1 MSVITLERDH
11 QLSIEELT
19 TILNEMVTKLE
30 AKLNVKS
37 YWESERELYFRR
49 SGANGHIEF
58 DDNQLTLTVKL
69 GLMFRAL
76 KGPIERE
83 ITEVVDKY
91 LDV

>member
-1 MSVITLERDH
+1 MSVITLERNH

-19 TILNEMVTKLE
+19 SVLNELIAKLE
-30 AKLNVKS
+30 SKLDVKS
-37 YWESERELYFRR
+37 YWESDRELYFRR

-58 DDNQLTLTVKL
+58 DDSQLTLTVKL

-91 LDV
+91 LEV